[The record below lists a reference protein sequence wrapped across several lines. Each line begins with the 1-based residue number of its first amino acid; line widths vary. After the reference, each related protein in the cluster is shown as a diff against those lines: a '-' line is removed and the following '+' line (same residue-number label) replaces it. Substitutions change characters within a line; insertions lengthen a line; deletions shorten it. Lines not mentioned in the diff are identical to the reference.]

1 MMPIDWTPLWIAS
14 AVAICALLFV
24 IGGLRFRRWAIDDR
38 PGIPR
43 FSNQV
48 ETIILWLVYSGAVS
62 VGIVVVRQTL
72 RHV

>member
-1 MMPIDWTPLWIAS
+1 MPIEWIS
-14 AVAICALLFV
+14 LAVAASITAFALIFV
-24 IGGLRFRRWAIDDR
+24 AGGLRFRRWVINDR

-43 FSNQV
+43 FSNSI

-62 VGIVVVRQTL
+62 IGIVVVRQTL